1 MHVSMVQLLLC
12 TCTVR
17 LLFIPGGHITDMGK
31 KGVLPEI
38 VEQSGDEGD
47 SINISRWEAMSLPS
61 LNSFGT
67 STVWI
72 TQNFFAL
79 CPFCI

>member
-17 LLFIPGGHITDMGK
+17 LLFIPGGHITRTDMGK

-38 VEQSGDEGD
+38 VEQSGDGGD
-47 SINISRWEAMSLPS
+47 SIDISRWGKPCLFPPS
-61 LNSFGT
+61 IPL
-67 STVWI
+67 V
-72 TQNFFAL
+72 QVQYE
-79 CPFCI
+79 